1 MRWQSIIAFVLL
13 GGVFLIGVLSQIAT
27 PKQQTAGIKWLSDKS
42 ERLNLKSLSC
52 AWKPLKTCDN
62 RVIWITAH
70 FVYYFVLGLLVPGR
84 WLLVVVTIVCW
95 EVFERLAKGP
105 WWDEGPFFHKTIY
118 DILADFGGFL
128 LGTLVVR
135 WLSQR

>member
-27 PKQQTAGIKWLSDKS
+27 PKQQTASIKWLSDKS
-42 ERLNLKSLSC
+42 ERMNLKSLSC
-52 AWKPLKTCDN
+52 AWKPLKACDN

-135 WLSQR
+135 WLSPR